1 MTVTSP
7 TSPTSNDPARH
18 GEVGPDHDV
27 QDPAGPGMDDKAP
40 GGVTGPGT
48 AVAGAPRTGLSRFWP
63 ESTLLQHVL
72 LMLLAFV
79 GVALLLESV
88 SGFRISQLAA
98 MAYYIP
104 AVAGLTLLTGVNGQ
118 ISLGH
123 GALMAIGAYTTAL
136 LLLHVEGLPFSL
148 ILLAS
153 GALTAL
159 VGIVVG
165 AAASRLHGPYLAG
178 ATLALAVGLPG
189 LTLYFEHE
197 LGGEQGLRVS
207 PPDAPGWFD
216 SVHFFITGNELSGSK
231 YVAYLCWIVALL
243 VLLFLSNLLKSRFG
257 RMWRAVRDDEVAAQL
272 AGINLGRNR
281 VLAFVVSAACAG
293 LAGSLLAIVVRLASP
308 VGFTIVLSIFLL
320 VAIVIGGL
328 GSLTGAVIGSALLV
342 FLVPFVTDRGLDAG
356 LSSAQAANLAPLV
369 FGIFLIVIMLAAPQ
383 GIVGTIRLRYLT
395 RKAAKQMEQ
404 ARAAASQGGAGAA
417 R

>member
-1 MTVTSP
+1 VTSP
-7 TSPTSNDPARH
+7 TPEQPGQDEAAQDEAAELGTSGKQPAGAIAGPTS
-18 GEVGPDHDV
+18 
-27 QDPAGPGMDDKAP
+27 
-40 GGVTGPGT
+40 GVPSSTS
-48 AVAGAPRTGLSRFWP
+48 GLVRYWP

-79 GVALLLESV
+79 GIVLLIESLG
-88 SGFRISQLAA
+88 GFQVSQLAQ
-98 MAYYIP
+98 MAYYVP

-123 GALMAIGAYTTAL
+123 GALMAVGAYTTAL
-136 LLLHVEGLPFSL
+136 LLMHVEGIPYSVV
-148 ILLAS
+148 LLTS
-153 GALTAL
+153 VLTTAL
-159 VGIVVG
+159 VGVVVG

-197 LGGEQGLRVS
+197 LGGEQGLRVQ
-207 PPDAPGWFD
+207 PPQAPEWFG
-216 SVHFFITGNELSGSK
+216 SAYFFVTGTDLTGSK
-231 YVAYLCWIVALL
+231 YVTLVCWAAALV
-243 VLLFLSNLLKSRFG
+243 VLLLLSNLLKSRFG

-293 LAGSLLAIVVRLASP
+293 VGGSLLAIVVRLASP

-328 GSLTGAVIGSALLV
+328 GSLTGAVLGSALLV
-342 FLVPFVTDRGLDAG
+342 FLIPFVTDTGLGAG

-383 GIVGTIRLRYLT
+383 GVVGTIRLKYLT
-395 RKAAKQMEQ
+395 RKAARQMAALQ
-404 ARAAASQGGAGAA
+404 QQAAATGGAQRDGGAG
-417 R
+417 

>member
-1 MTVTSP
+1 MTSP
-7 TSPTSNDPARH
+7 TPEQPGPDGTAQDEAAELGTSGKQPAGAIAGPTS
-18 GEVGPDHDV
+18 
-27 QDPAGPGMDDKAP
+27 
-40 GGVTGPGT
+40 GVPSSTS
-48 AVAGAPRTGLSRFWP
+48 GLVRYWP

-79 GVALLLESV
+79 GIVLLIESLG
-88 SGFRISQLAA
+88 GFQVSQLAQ
-98 MAYYIP
+98 MAYYVP

-123 GALMAIGAYTTAL
+123 GALMAVGAYTTAL
-136 LLLHVEGLPFSL
+136 LLMHVEGIPYSVV
-148 ILLAS
+148 LLTS
-153 GALTAL
+153 VLTTAL
-159 VGIVVG
+159 VGVVVG

-197 LGGEQGLRVS
+197 LGGEQGLRVQ
-207 PPDAPGWFD
+207 PPQAPEWFG
-216 SVHFFITGNELSGSK
+216 SAYFFVTGTDLTGSK
-231 YVAYLCWIVALL
+231 YVTLVCWAAALV
-243 VLLFLSNLLKSRFG
+243 VLLLLSNLLKSRFG

-293 LAGSLLAIVVRLASP
+293 VGGSLLAIVVRLASP

-328 GSLTGAVIGSALLV
+328 GSLTGAVLGSALLV
-342 FLVPFVTDRGLDAG
+342 FLIPFVTDTGLGAG

-383 GIVGTIRLRYLT
+383 GVVGTIRLKYLT
-395 RKAAKQMEQ
+395 RKAARQMAALQ
-404 ARAAASQGGAGAA
+404 QQAAATGGAQRDGGAG
-417 R
+417 